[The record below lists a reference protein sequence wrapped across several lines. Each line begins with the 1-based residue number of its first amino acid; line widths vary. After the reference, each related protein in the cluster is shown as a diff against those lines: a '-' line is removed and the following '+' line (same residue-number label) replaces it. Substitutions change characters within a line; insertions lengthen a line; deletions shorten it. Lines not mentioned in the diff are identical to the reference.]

1 MSRRVLFL
9 AGGRL
14 AVYHWSSGELL
25 DPLWFGADEDGLT
38 EFALYLAHSPPDPA
52 YLLVDV
58 VEEEFREESI
68 PHVVGPDRRALLR
81 TRLNR
86 LFRDPTYSYAVVQG
100 RETEGRRDDQ
110 VLFTSLIR
118 PDLLSPWVGQ
128 IAKHKIPLA
137 GIYSL
142 PIVGEALIKH
152 MPVEA
157 DHALLVTLQSTGG
170 LRQTFFNRKSLKLSR
185 LAIMPPG
192 GTPGHASY
200 VLGEIEKIRRY
211 LNSLRQLPHDSPLDV
226 YVVGGRALLADI
238 TRQSPDSLTTRHHL
252 LEVDEVAEMVGIKGE
267 YGSEY
272 SDRIFAHLLAK
283 KRLPNQYAPATQTR
297 HFTMFRARIGLIA
310 ASVVLVAASFFFSGS
325 NVYEAIEAI
334 SDTSS
339 AKEQTEFYIERVR
352 IAKDRMP
359 KTPAD
364 PQDLKDA
371 VKMADDLRAFR
382 TTPRAMAEALSIG
395 LADAA
400 GPAGAN
406 ELKLDSIFWQ
416 VSMDP
421 DKPMGATA
429 VRNDVRRRS
438 DTGDSGDAENPQLYQ
453 LAIVDGR
460 VTRFDG
466 NFRNALELVQGLAEV
481 LLGLPEVEAVHIV
494 QSPWETG
501 SDSSLQGSTDR
512 AIVDL
517 PFKLRVVVGEKPNES
532 S

>member
-14 AVYHWSSGELL
+14 AVYHWSGSELL
-25 DPLWFGADEDGLT
+25 EPLWFGADEDGLT
-38 EFALYLAHSPPDPA
+38 EFALYLAHSPRDPA
-52 YLLVDV
+52 YMLVDV
-58 VEEEFREESI
+58 VEEEFREETI
-68 PHVVGPDRRALLR
+68 PHVMGADRRALLR

-100 RETEGRRDDQ
+100 READGRRDDQ

-128 IAKHKIPLA
+128 IAKHKVPLA

-142 PIVGEALIKH
+142 PIVSEALIKR

-157 DHALLVTLQSTGG
+157 DHALLVTLQSSGG
-170 LRQTFFNRKSLKLSR
+170 LRQTFFNRKNVKLSR

-252 LEVDEVAEMVGIKGE
+252 LEVDEVAEMVGMKGE

-272 SDRIFAHLLAK
+272 SDRIFAYLLAK
-283 KRLPNQYAPATQTR
+283 KRLPNQYAPANQTR
-297 HFTMFRARIGLIA
+297 HFTMFRARIALIA
-310 ASVVLVAASFFFSGS
+310 ASIVLVAGSFFFAGS

-334 SDTSS
+334 SDTAS
-339 AKEQTEFYIERVR
+339 AREQTDFYIERVR
-352 IAKDRMP
+352 IAKERMP
-359 KTPAD
+359 KTPAEPVD
-364 PQDLKDA
+364 IKAA
-371 VKMADDLRAFR
+371 VKMADSLRAFR
-382 TTPRAMAEALSIG
+382 TTPQAMAEAVSNG

-400 GPAGAN
+400 GLPGTN
-406 ELKLDSIFWQ
+406 GLKLDSIFWQ
-416 VSMDP
+416 ASTDP
-421 DKPMGATA
+421 DKPIGSGAD
-429 VRNDVRRRS
+429 RSDVRRRS
-438 DTGDSGDAENPQLYQ
+438 DSGDSGDSEKLQLYQ
-453 LAIVDGR
+453 LAIIAGR
-460 VTRFDG
+460 VTPFDG
-466 NFRNALELVQGLAEV
+466 DFRKALSLVRGLSDA
-481 LLGLPEVEAVHIV
+481 LLGLPEVAAVHIV
-494 QSPWETG
+494 QSPLEIG
-501 SDSSLQGSTDR
+501 SDSSLQGNTDR
-512 AIVDL
+512 QIEEL
-517 PFKLRVVVGEKPNES
+517 PFKLRVVIEDQSNES

>member
-1 MSRRVLFL
+1 MSRRVFFL

-14 AVYHWSSGELL
+14 AVYHWSAGELL

-38 EFALYLAHSPPDPA
+38 EFALYLAHSPQDPA
-52 YLLVDV
+52 YFLVDV

-100 RETEGRRDDQ
+100 RDTEGRRDDQ

-128 IAKHKIPLA
+128 IAKHKVPLA

-142 PIVGEALIKH
+142 PIVSEALIKRL
-152 MPVEA
+152 PVEA

-170 LRQTFFNRKSLKLSR
+170 LRQTFFNRKNLKLSR

-226 YVVGGRALLADI
+226 YVVGGRPLLADI

-252 LEVDEVAEMVGIKGE
+252 LEVDEVAEMVGIKGD

-272 SDRIFAHLLAK
+272 SDRIFAHVLAK
-283 KRLPNQYAPATQTR
+283 RRLPNQYAPATQTR

-310 ASVVLVAASFFFSGS
+310 ASVVLVVASFFFSGS
-325 NVYEAIEAI
+325 NVYEAIDAI
-334 SDTSS
+334 SATAS
-339 AKEQTEFYIERVR
+339 AREQTDFYIERVK
-352 IAKDRMP
+352 IAKNRMP
-359 KTPAD
+359 KTPAE
-364 PQDLKDA
+364 PADLKAA
-371 VKMADDLRAFR
+371 VEMADGLRAFR
-382 TTPRAMAEALSIG
+382 TTPQAMAQALSIG
-395 LADAA
+395 LAE
-400 GPAGAN
+400 AN
-406 ELKLDSIFWQ
+406 RLPGTNGLKFDNIFWQ

-421 DKPMGATA
+421 DKPMGSGAERA
-429 VRNDVRRRS
+429 NVRRRPEPADS
-438 DTGDSGDAENPQLYQ
+438 DDPNKPQLYQ
-453 LAIVDGR
+453 LAIIQGR
-460 VTRFDG
+460 VTPFDG
-466 NFRNALELVQGLAEV
+466 NFRNAVELVSELSSA
-481 LLGLPEVEAVHIV
+481 LLNLSEVEAVHLL

-501 SDSSLQGSTDR
+501 SDTSLEGSTDR
-512 AIVDL
+512 DLTDL
-517 PFKLRVVVGEKPNES
+517 PFKLRVVIGAKSDES